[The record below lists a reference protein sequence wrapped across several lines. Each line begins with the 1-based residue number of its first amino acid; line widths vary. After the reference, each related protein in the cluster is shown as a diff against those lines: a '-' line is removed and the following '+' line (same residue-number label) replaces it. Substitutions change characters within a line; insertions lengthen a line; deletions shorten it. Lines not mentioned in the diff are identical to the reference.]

1 MEIIKV
7 FNESPF
13 VSVSSKPFEVELV
26 TLRGCFVYYDE
37 NFLFLNK
44 GDVIILEEN
53 GKVYE
58 IQDKIYHA
66 YLKKWKYLLKI
77 VG

>member
-7 FNESPF
+7 FNQSPF

-26 TLRGCFVYYDE
+26 TPRGCFVYYDE
-37 NFLFLNK
+37 NFIFLNK

-58 IQDKIYHA
+58 IQEKIYHSH
-66 YLKKWKYLLKI
+66 LKKWKYLLKI

>member
-7 FNESPF
+7 FNQSPF

-26 TLRGCFVYYDE
+26 TPRCCFVYYDE
-37 NFLFLNK
+37 NFIFLNK
-44 GDVIILEEN
+44 GDLIVLEDN

-58 IQDKIYHA
+58 IVDKIYHA
-66 YLKKWKYLLKI
+66 HLKIWKYSLRI
-77 VG
+77 N

>member
-1 MEIIKV
+1 MEIIKI
-7 FNESPF
+7 FNQSPF
-13 VSVSSKPFEVELV
+13 VSISSKPFEVELV
-26 TLRGCFVYYDE
+26 TPRGCFVYYDE

-44 GDVIILEEN
+44 GDVIVLEEN

-58 IQDKIYHA
+58 IQEKIYHA

-77 VG
+77 VR